1 MISKIARTFGGLLLI
16 LVISGCSNQDSSQS
30 QNNSRSG
37 TTTEVHHDHD
47 HGHIDQFTFREIA
60 EKLIDMDGQIRN
72 GLASDDEH
80 AAHEPLHEVGHV
92 LENLSNLARNEGL
105 SKDVVEAVEQAKEDL
120 FTAFGNIDK
129 TFHGEEGST
138 YDEESS
144 VIQSAL
150 SVVKDAAGIK

>member
-30 QNNSRSG
+30 QNNSRPG

-92 LENLSNLARNEGL
+92 LENLSNLARKEGL